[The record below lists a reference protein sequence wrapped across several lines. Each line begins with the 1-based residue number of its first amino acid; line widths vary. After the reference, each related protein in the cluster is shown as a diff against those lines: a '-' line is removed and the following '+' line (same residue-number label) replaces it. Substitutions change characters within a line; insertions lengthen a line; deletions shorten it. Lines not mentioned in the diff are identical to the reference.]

1 MPGPTVQ
8 TIILNYRTPDLALRA
23 AAAALRAMEGI
34 AGEIQIVDNDSQD
47 GSAEA
52 IAEGLRAAGWDAGR
66 VRLIR
71 SPRNGGYG
79 AGNNLAIRAGL
90 AGGRAPDY
98 VYVLNPDAR
107 PDPDAIRRLVDLLE
121 RDPTVGFAGSYI
133 HGPDG
138 APHRTAF
145 RFPTIA
151 SEFEGAA
158 RLGPLSRLLKDRVV
172 ARPIPEATCA
182 VDWLAGASLMMRRR
196 VLDEVGLFD
205 EGFFLYF
212 EETDLCRRARLA
224 GWPTVYVRDSA
235 VEHEGSVSSGAK
247 EWSRTPG
254 YWFDSRLRYFVKNHG
269 VGYAGAATAA
279 HVLGGL
285 IWRARRIVQRKPPA
299 DPPHFLRDLS
309 LHALGA
315 AARPLSRRFSGPKPP
330 RAGSAADPAFRP

>member
-8 TIILNYRTPDLALRA
+8 TIILNYRTPDLTLQA
-23 AAAALRAMEGI
+23 AEAALREMEGL
-34 AGEIQIVDNDSQD
+34 AGEVQIVDNDSQD
-47 GSAEA
+47 GSFEA
-52 IAEGLRAAGWDAGR
+52 IADGIRAAGWDRDPR

-90 AGGRAPDY
+90 AGGAAPDY

-107 PDPDAIRRLVDLLE
+107 PGPGAIRRLVDLLE

-138 APHRTAF
+138 DPHQTAF

-158 RLGPLSRLLKDRVV
+158 RLGFVSRLLKDRVV
-172 ARPIPEATCA
+172 ARPIPDATCA

-196 VLDEVGLFD
+196 VLDRIGLFD

-212 EETDLCRRARLA
+212 EETDLCRRAKLA
-224 GWPTVYVRDSA
+224 GWPTVYVRDSE
-235 VEHEGSVSSGAK
+235 VEHDGSVSSGAK
-247 EWSRTPG
+247 EWRRTPG

-269 VGYAGAATAA
+269 VAYACAATLA
-279 HVLGGL
+279 HVSGGL
-285 IWRARRIVQRKPPA
+285 LWRLRRIVQRKPA
-299 DPPHFLRDLS
+299 SDPPRFLSDLS
-309 LHALGA
+309 VHALSA
-315 AARPLSRRFSGPKPP
+315 AMRPLSRRLAGPRT
-330 RAGSAADPAFRP
+330 RAAAVADPAIRS